1 MMGMWSGSSV
11 RINDHRW
18 RMHPTEEFLS
28 WRKVV
33 FSKQKGISESGGV
46 RAFNRQ
52 WLKLAKKR
60 GDWHMNEMITAKDA
74 SNYRH
79 CGCWVEHCRCCPW
92 NLAALELL
100 PQGNI
105 VCMYMYS
112 MSSCIFTCNIRVIVI
127 ICALCCTYIFILH
140 RLDSLLAEEALAS
153 CAAWQKSGLQ
163 LVWWSKQ
170 WYGPLMRSCFS
181 GVRAFNLSSSLLRIF
196 IVQLAELVNL
206 FVILLVIYV
215 FCAGVCLHTTQ
226 QRYITYTPLP
236 KYTYSAFMRAGD
248 QAVAYLAWSSGSWST
263 PLSSGT
269 TVSIVSQWQ
278 LLSLIINS

>member
-1 MMGMWSGSSV
+1 MGMWSGSSV
-11 RINDHRW
+11 RINDYRW
-18 RMHPTEEFLS
+18 RTHPAEEFLS

-52 WLKLAKKR
+52 WSKLAKKR

-74 SNYRH
+74 SNYHH
-79 CGCWVEHCRCCPW
+79 CGCWVEHCRCYPW

-153 CAAWQKSGLQ
+153 CAAWQNPGCNWCDDQNNGMVRWWDLALVEWEPLICLPLCYASLLCNLQ
-163 LVWWSKQ
+163 NWWT
-170 WYGPLMRSCFS
+170 F
-181 GVRAFNLSSSLLRIF
+181 SSSF
-196 IVQLAELVNL
+196 
-206 FVILLVIYV
+206 
-215 FCAGVCLHTTQ
+215 
-226 QRYITYTPLP
+226 
-236 KYTYSAFMRAGD
+236 
-248 QAVAYLAWSSGSWST
+248 W
-263 PLSSGT
+263 
-269 TVSIVSQWQ
+269 
-278 LLSLIINS
+278 